1 LRKWRAARG
10 NLGQAALS
18 RKAGLPFHAVGS
30 LERGARAVDLREIAR
45 LCGALDMAV
54 PVFLQDLHRSLL
66 EALQPLL
73 QNLRDGTYDGD
84 ELNRAVDRVAE
95 RAEQLLSSMTGL
107 AGEQGPGPERQGPPP
122 DGSGP

>member
-1 LRKWRAARG
+1 MTPRSASDRPIRGGDLLRAACGKTLRKWRVARG

-73 QNLRDGTYDGD
+73 QNLRDGTHDGD
-84 ELNRAVDRVAE
+84 ELSRAAD
-95 RAEQLLSSMTGL
+95 
-107 AGEQGPGPERQGPPP
+107 
-122 DGSGP
+122 